1 MQVHAVASILRKWL
15 SDFCLCSCFLL
26 FAFIVFKKAWLS
38 SLIVLLPSVRSHHS
52 LGGMMPEIENGQ
64 HWLDRNRPPRV
75 QITYDVE
82 IGDAIEKK
90 ELPFVAGI
98 LSDLG
103 GSDEKKGAVADR
115 KFTEIDRD
123 CFDSVMSGIE
133 PTVTINLTDF
143 ESTRLEDS
151 AFLKEDPCAKKF
163 AATLAFREIEDFSP
177 LAIVKQV
184 PELYALYV
192 QRERL
197 RDMLAKLDGNVK
209 LEEALDKTFQGTSN
223 GGGE

>member
-1 MQVHAVASILRKWL
+1 
-15 SDFCLCSCFLL
+15 
-26 FAFIVFKKAWLS
+26 
-38 SLIVLLPSVRSHHS
+38 
-52 LGGMMPEIENGQ
+52 MPEIENGQ

-90 ELPFVAGI
+90 ELPFVVGI
-98 LSDLG
+98 LSNLG

-115 KFTEIDRD
+115 KFVEIDRD

-133 PTVTINLTDF
+133 PEITINLTDF
-143 ESTRLEDS
+143 QSTKLEQS
-151 AFLKEDPCAKKF
+151 AFLKDDPCGKKF
-163 AATLAFREIEDFSP
+163 AATLTFREIDDFSP

-184 PELYALYV
+184 PELHALYV

-209 LEEALDKTFQGTSN
+209 LEEALDKTFQGTGDS
-223 GGGE
+223 GG